1 MFELLLTAILIP
13 GCWAGAGYFVF
24 RKKCDRRIEV
34 LERELRQLSE
44 ALCEMAETQMKAYEK
59 VTVNIGHIEERM
71 LDLAVPSSDS
81 APPLER
87 RHHVLALA
95 NKGVALEEIARRLK
109 IPRGEAELILGLRKY
124 AGRAV
129 LREPVDAGEV
139 KRYVQA

>member
-13 GCWAGAGYFVF
+13 GCWAGAGYFIF
-24 RKKCDRRIEV
+24 RKKWGRRIEV

-44 ALCEMAETQMKAYEK
+44 AMCEMAETQMKAYEK
-59 VTVNIGHIEERM
+59 VTINMGHIEERM
-71 LDLAVPSSDS
+71 LDLSVPSSDS
-81 APPLER
+81 PPPLER

-95 NKGVALEEIARRLK
+95 NRGVALDEIVTRLK

-124 AGRAV
+124 AARTV
-129 LREPVDAGEV
+129 RRETVDAGEV